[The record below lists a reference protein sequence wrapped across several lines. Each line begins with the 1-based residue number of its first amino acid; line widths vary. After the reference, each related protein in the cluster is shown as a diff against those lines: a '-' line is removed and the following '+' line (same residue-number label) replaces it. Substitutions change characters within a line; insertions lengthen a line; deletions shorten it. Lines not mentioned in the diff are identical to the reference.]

1 MQRAEARSNELSNSP
16 LEGKPSGVA
25 RLRRSTDD
33 PDHIADLFDCHAAK
47 VFHYLLALVGN
58 RAEAED
64 ALQAVFLEV
73 VRRPEVLNDVHS
85 PRTYLL
91 TMARNWVHRSRQ
103 RAARQRAAE
112 KEVGE
117 ARLLKANDPD
127 VHDAEDAAQLENAI
141 LALPEEQR
149 EVLVLKVFEQ
159 LTFREIA
166 AVISISENTAA
177 SRYRYALDKLRE
189 SCNARPGWL

>member
-1 MQRAEARSNELSNSP
+1 MQHAEARSNELSDSP
-16 LEGKPSGVA
+16 VEGENDGSA
-25 RLRRSTDD
+25 RLRGKTNR
-33 PDHIADLFDCHAAK
+33 PEPIADLYDCHGAK
-47 VFHYLLALVGN
+47 VFHYLLALVGD

-64 ALQAVFLEV
+64 ALQAVFLELV
-73 VRRPEVLNDVHS
+73 DRPEILSRVQS

-103 RAARQRAAE
+103 RSARQRAAE
-112 KEVGE
+112 KESGQ
-117 ARLLKANDPD
+117 ARLLQANDPNQ
-127 VHDAEDAAQLENAI
+127 HDAEDAAQLEKAI

-149 EVLVLKVFEQ
+149 EVLVLKAFEQ

-166 AVISISENTAA
+166 TVVSISENTAA

-189 SCNARPGWL
+189 SCQARPDS